1 MSVCLVSIDQSHST
15 FILTLQLR
23 TPLVTAV
30 LPMCRLCSLSPRL
43 DSAPRNL
50 IRFNDS
56 QRNTSETVVPETRPA
71 PLALCADTY
80 HSCLRLNRFRPAPMN
95 CSEMTPF
102 KKSNTASSFLN
113 ETSSS
118 GRPEGLMCSMHH
130 CHEACSTCSLRR
142 LCEAGFYFG
151 MAVWASGGSCG
162 GLVSILVQG
171 VQGQWG
177 KYNAKRAA

>member
-1 MSVCLVSIDQSHST
+1 MSGCLVSIDQSHST

-30 LPMCRLCSLSPRL
+30 LPMCPLCSLSPRL

-56 QRNTSETVVPETRPA
+56 QRNTSETVIPETRPA

-95 CSEMTPF
+95 CSEITPF
-102 KKSNTASSFLN
+102 GSQTRCHRSSMKLVVV
-113 ETSSS
+113 EDRRDS
-118 GRPEGLMCSMHH
+118 CA
-130 CHEACSTCSLRR
+130 ACIIVMKHVAR
-142 LCEAGFYFG
+142 
-151 MAVWASGGSCG
+151 VASGGSAR
-162 GLVSILVQG
+162 LVSILEWPCG
-171 VQGQWG
+171 PL
-177 KYNAKRAA
+177 AAPAEG